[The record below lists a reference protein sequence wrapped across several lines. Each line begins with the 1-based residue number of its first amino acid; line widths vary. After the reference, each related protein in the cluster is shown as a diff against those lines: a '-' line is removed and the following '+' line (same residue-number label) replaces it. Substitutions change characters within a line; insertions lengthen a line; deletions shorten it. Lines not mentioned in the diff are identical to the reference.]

1 MWRKAFVVVAAA
13 VTVAGCG
20 PDRSSPSVVG
30 VSPTVVV
37 ATSAPPTSAPTSAPA
52 VVQTLPT
59 QASPAPAVT
68 APAPPVTAPE
78 PAATGNDTSGA
89 GNNGGGSGS
98 CGQDYYR
105 NSDGVCVHRPASG
118 PGAPAGATARCND
131 GTYSYSTH
139 RSGTCSH
146 HGGVAVWY

>member
-1 MWRKAFVVVAAA
+1 MWKKAFVVIAAA
-13 VTVAGCG
+13 AALAGCG
-20 PDRSSPSVVG
+20 PDRSSPGVVA

-37 ATSAPPTSAPTSAPA
+37 TASTAPTPSTAPHTQAPP
-52 VVQTLPT
+52 VQT
-59 QASPAPAVT
+59 PAPAA
-68 APAPPVTAPE
+68 APTTVPQE
-78 PAATGNDTSGA
+78 ATTQNDGNS
-89 GNNGGGSGS
+89 GGSGS

-118 PGAPAGATARCND
+118 PGAPAGATAKCND
-131 GTYSYSTH
+131 GTYSYSRH

>member
-1 MWRKAFVVVAAA
+1 MWKKVFVVVAA
-13 VTVAGCG
+13 VTMAGCG
-20 PDRSSPSVVG
+20 PDQSSPGVVA
-30 VSPTVVV
+30 VSPAVV
-37 ATSAPPTSAPTSAPA
+37 AVTSAPDAPSAEPLTSAPP
-52 VVQTLPT
+52 VVQTLP
-59 QASPAPAVT
+59 
-68 APAPPVTAPE
+68 PAPPTQQPAPPTTAPQQ
-78 PAATGNDTSGA
+78 ATTRSDTSGS
-89 GNNGGGSGS
+89 GNSGGGSGA

-118 PGAPAGATARCND
+118 PGAPAGATAKCND